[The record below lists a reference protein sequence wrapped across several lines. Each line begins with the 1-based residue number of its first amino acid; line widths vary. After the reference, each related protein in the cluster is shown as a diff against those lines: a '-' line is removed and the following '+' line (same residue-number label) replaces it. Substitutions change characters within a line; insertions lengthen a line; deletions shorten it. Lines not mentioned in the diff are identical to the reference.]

1 MHLSICKWPSRLF
14 RLKKRTA
21 ACPAAQTISGSQPF
35 WLTLCYRPQLGG
47 KIRRQPRV
55 VTPPYMTP
63 SKIYG
68 IICFWSCTSFHTC
81 LFVFNNCMLI
91 KCENVLCV
99 FLFFLFFY
107 FFLNQTCYWIMNKK
121 SLNIL
126 YPSFP
131 LMLSRQS
138 LRLGNSLIL
147 HYFLLFFVLFV
158 CFVKSSIYIK
168 SSFLTARH
176 FESSEWVWICSSK
189 NDQSVLVT
197 RHN

>member
-99 FLFFLFFY
+99 FLFFLFF
-107 FFLNQTCYWIMNKK
+107 FLNQTCYWIMNKK

-147 HYFLLFFVLFV
+147 HYFLLFFCFV
-158 CFVKSSIYIK
+158 CLLCQIFHIHKVIFSHSQTFWK
-168 SSFLTARH
+168 L
-176 FESSEWVWICSSK
+176 WVSL
-189 NDQSVLVT
+189 DM
-197 RHN
+197 